1 MSTDNQTMVAKKNL
15 ADQFKNLDMNA
26 PGLWPILPKLLLLL
40 GVLVGLLVALWFL
53 WLKDYKTELE
63 ASEAKEVSLKE
74 EYKQKIAQ
82 AVNLEALK
90 EQKEQVQVF
99 VKQLEKQLPNKS
111 EMAELLSDINQAGLG
126 RSLEFE
132 QFTPKT
138 EVMREYYAELP
149 INIKVTGTY
158 HDMGAF
164 TADVA
169 SLSRIVTLNNLQI
182 NRPTGKNAQGDTLTM
197 DAVAKT
203 FRYLEEDEIKQ
214 AKEAKKK

>member
-1 MSTDNQTMVAKKNL
+1 MSADNQTLVAKKSL

-26 PGLWPILPKLLLLL
+26 PGLWPVLPKMLLLL
-40 GVLVGLLVALWFL
+40 GLLVGLLVLLWFL
-53 WLKDYKTELE
+53 WLKDYKLDLE
-63 ASEAKEVSLKE
+63 ASEGQEVTLKE
-74 EYKQKIAQ
+74 EYKKKIAQ

-132 QFTPKT
+132 QFTPQT
-138 EVMREYYAELP
+138 EVMKEYYAELP

-164 TADVA
+164 AADVA
-169 SLSRIVTLNNLQI
+169 SLSRIVTLNNLQV
-182 NRPTGKNAQGDTLTM
+182 NRPQGKDDQSDILTM
-197 DAVAKT
+197 DAIAKT

-214 AKEAKKK
+214 AKEAKK

>member
-1 MSTDNQTMVAKKNL
+1 MSADNQTLVAKKSL

-26 PGLWPILPKLLLLL
+26 PGLWPVLPKMLLLL
-40 GVLVGLLVALWFL
+40 GLLVGLLVLLWFL
-53 WLKDYKTELE
+53 WLKDYKLDLE
-63 ASEAKEVSLKE
+63 ASEGQEVTLKE
-74 EYKQKIAQ
+74 EYKKKIAQ

-132 QFTPKT
+132 QFTPQT
-138 EVMREYYAELP
+138 EVMKEYYAELP

-164 TADVA
+164 AADVA
-169 SLSRIVTLNNLQI
+169 SLSRIVTLNNLQV
-182 NRPTGKNAQGDTLTM
+182 NRPQGKDAQSDILTM
-197 DAVAKT
+197 DAIAKT

-214 AKEAKKK
+214 AKEAKK